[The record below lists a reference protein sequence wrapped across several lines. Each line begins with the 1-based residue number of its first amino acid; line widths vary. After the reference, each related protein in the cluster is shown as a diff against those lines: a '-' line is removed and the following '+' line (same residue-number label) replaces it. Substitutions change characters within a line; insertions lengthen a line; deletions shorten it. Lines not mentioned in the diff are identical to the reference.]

1 MRIITIFFLITLL
14 TLISSCQDKINHDY
28 LISDINIIDVTNGNV
43 LSHQWIGID
52 SNRITKIYDKKVNY
66 STSTKIIKGD
76 SKFLIPGLWDMH
88 AHYHWNY
95 DWSAPFWIANGV
107 IGLRDMTG
115 DISNVSMIRKM
126 MHEGTFF
133 GPDIISSDGLINGH
147 FDYNPP
153 KYLVGDSITAIET
166 VNKQKADGVDFMKI
180 YSHLNREAYFAI
192 AKQAKKVGL
201 DFAGHLPE
209 SISVFEAITAG
220 QKSLEHNLGI
230 LEATAN
236 DSDTNYSYFKNLK
249 GKVPNWRIDM
259 YDFLIEN
266 HSEKLLDSLIIQL
279 ANSNTW
285 LCPTMVALNGI
296 AFKEENPF
304 KDDFRNKYIPHDMV
318 EQFSNTHQGVDS
330 NWSLALRRKYEFDK
344 SLFKK
349 MIDGGVRFL
358 AGSDFPCKQV
368 YPGFSLHDELK
379 ILNDAGFSP
388 LQALQT
394 ATLNPAIFLDRLD
407 EYGTIDSGK
416 IASILILNSNP
427 LNNIENT
434 KAIEAVFLKGKY
446 FSKTDI
452 DSLLNLPVY

>member
-1 MRIITIFFLITLL
+1 MNSIL
-14 TLISSCQDKINHDY
+14 TLVYSCQVAVKHDY

-43 LSHQWIGID
+43 LTHQWIGID

-115 DISNVSMIRKM
+115 DISNVLMIRKM

-153 KYLVGDSITAIET
+153 KYLVEDSITAIET

-192 AKQAKKVGL
+192 AKQAKKVDL

-236 DSDTNYSYFKNLK
+236 SSDTNYSYFLNLK

-259 YDFLIEN
+259 YDFLIKN
-266 HSEKLLDSLIIQL
+266 HSKILLDSMITQL

-296 AFKEENPF
+296 AFKKENPF
-304 KDDFRNKYIPHDMV
+304 NNDIRNKYIPQDMY
-318 EQFSNTHQGVDS
+318 EQFINMSNKDTA
-330 NWSLALRRKYEFDK
+330 WSLALRRKYEFDK
-344 SLFKK
+344 NLFKR

-368 YPGFSLHDELK
+368 YPGFSLHEELK
-379 ILNDAGFSP
+379 ILYDLGFSP

-394 ATLNPAIFLDRLD
+394 ATLNPAIFLDKLD
-407 EYGTIDSGK
+407 KYGTIDNDK

-427 LNNIENT
+427 LDNIENT
-434 KAIEAVFLKGKY
+434 KDIEAVFLKGKY
-446 FSKTDI
+446 FSRSDL
-452 DSLLNLPVY
+452 DSLLNVPVY